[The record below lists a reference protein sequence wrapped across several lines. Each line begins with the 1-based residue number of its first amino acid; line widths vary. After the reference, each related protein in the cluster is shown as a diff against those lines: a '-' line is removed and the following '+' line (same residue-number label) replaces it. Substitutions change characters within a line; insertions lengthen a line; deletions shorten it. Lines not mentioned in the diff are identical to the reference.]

1 MDFLNAREKNTAWK
15 KNYSVKKKIKK
26 YTGDPI
32 FAFFWADFRSKLGSR
47 EVQGSSKMELPNW
60 GKFTVNYCYNSY
72 NAHPM
77 VQHNTGLARER
88 AKKNTKKYTNL
99 R

>member
-99 R
+99 H

>member
-1 MDFLNAREKNTAWK
+1 MDFLNAREKNTASK
-15 KNYSVKKKIKK
+15 KKYSVEK
-26 YTGDPI
+26 YIYKNTGDPN
-32 FAFFWADFRSKLGSR
+32 FRFFWADFRSKLGSP

-72 NAHPM
+72 NVHPM
-77 VQHNTGLARER
+77 VQHNTEVARER

-99 R
+99 H